1 MDNITLAEVAQTCC
15 ASSRTKF
22 GGVWSADNFGLL
34 FSLPLH
40 RQNFT
45 KQQNKQEKSEHDS
58 ILHVQ
63 TYFIVNTSSAGS
75 AGVHWLLLLLL
86 YDQQQQHQQTNC
98 RETGCFFFCIW
109 DPLGQPLERHHLFF
123 DHLIKTSEKTEIK
136 KIREVRL
143 PIQSPHSNTCGLY
156 CLYIAHYLIQKLE
169 QKSVRYCDFD
179 CFILSVFQPLKNLQY
194 IDLVLFCNEHCNTNL
209 LYKIK

>member
-86 YDQQQQHQQTNC
+86 YDQQQQSNC
-98 RETGCFFFCIW
+98 RETGCFFLCVW
-109 DPLGQPLERHHLFF
+109 DPLGQPLERYQLFF
-123 DHLIKTSEKTEIK
+123 DHLIKISK
-136 KIREVRL
+136 KK
-143 PIQSPHSNTCGLY
+143 
-156 CLYIAHYLIQKLE
+156 QKLRKFATLDY
-169 QKSVRYCDFD
+169 QSSLH
-179 CFILSVFQPLKNLQY
+179 IQT
-194 IDLVLFCNEHCNTNL
+194 LVVSIASISHIT
-209 LYKIK
+209 

>member
-15 ASSRTKF
+15 ASSRAKF
-22 GGVWSADNFGLL
+22 GGVWSADNIGLL
-34 FSLPLH
+34 FSLPPH

-45 KQQNKQEKSEHDS
+45 KQQNKQEKSKHNS

-63 TYFIVNTSSAGS
+63 TYFSVNTSCAGS
-75 AGVHWLLLLLL
+75 AGVHWLLL
-86 YDQQQQHQQTNC
+86 YDQQQQQQQDNC
-98 RETGCFFFCIW
+98 RETGGFFFCVW
-109 DPLGQPLERHHLFF
+109 DPLGQPLERYQLFF
-123 DHLIKTSEKTEIK
+123 NHLIKISEKTEIK
-136 KIREVRL
+136 KIRDVRL

-156 CLYIAHYLIQKLE
+156 CLYTAHYLIQKIE

-179 CFILSVFQPLKNLQY
+179 CFILSVPQPLKNLQD
-194 IDLVLFCNEHCNTNL
+194 IDLVSFCNEHCNTNF